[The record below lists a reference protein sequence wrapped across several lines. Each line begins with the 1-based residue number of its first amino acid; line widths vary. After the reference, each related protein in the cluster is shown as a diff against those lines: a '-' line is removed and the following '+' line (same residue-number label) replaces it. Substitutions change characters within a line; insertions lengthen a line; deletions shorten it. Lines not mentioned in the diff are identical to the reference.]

1 MLFITAFCYGIS
13 LMYLTR
19 NLMMQEETM
28 TQQNMVKNAF
38 SSFI

>member
-13 LMYLTR
+13 LVYLTE